1 MTLLEQALALALE
14 IHAGQTDK
22 GGRPYILHP
31 LTLMMQMDTDDERI
45 TAVLHDT
52 IEDSD
57 MTINQLQQK
66 LNLPNHIAE
75 AIDLLSHDKNEM
87 DYDSYIERL
96 RSNPLARKVKLADLR
111 HNMDPL
117 RLDQI
122 RDKEAARLAKYHR
135 AWRQLNDD

>member
-22 GGRPYILHP
+22 AGRPYILHP

-52 IEDSD
+52 IEDSG

-66 LNLPNHIAE
+66 LNLPAHIAE

-96 RSNPLARKVKLADLR
+96 RSNSLARKVKLADLR

-135 AWRQLNDD
+135 AWRQLNSD